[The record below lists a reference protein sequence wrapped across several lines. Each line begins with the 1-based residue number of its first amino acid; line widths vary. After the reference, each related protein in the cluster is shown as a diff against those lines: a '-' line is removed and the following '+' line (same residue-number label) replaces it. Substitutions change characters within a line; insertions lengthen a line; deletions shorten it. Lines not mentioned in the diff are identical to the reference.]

1 MAKKKKDESTA
12 AAKSSD
18 FGHEIWGLVFLSFG
32 VLVLISLVS
41 HFVNNTSNVL
51 GYYFGTA
58 LSSGLIFLLGPVA
71 AFFFPLSVCYLGWV
85 RLKGESISVRRGFYA
100 VLLTLEVCFL
110 LAIHHLPNIAVSP
123 ELKTTENF
131 AGMFIVKHICKPV
144 FGVHTFGPYFLGSL
158 ALLITV
164 LWCLRIS
171 PQRLAGWIS
180 AAALWSA

>member
-110 LAIHHLPNIAVSP
+110 LAIHHLPILQSHRNSRQPRILQV
-123 ELKTTENF
+123 
-131 AGMFIVKHICKPV
+131 C
-144 FGVHTFGPYFLGSL
+144 
-158 ALLITV
+158 LL
-164 LWCLRIS
+164 
-171 PQRLAGWIS
+171 
-180 AAALWSA
+180 